1 MAKKK
6 SRKSKSS
13 KKISNDEFH
22 KLQYSEQSSQ
32 KKHKNSKQYRSSDN
46 NQSNSRNT
54 NFNNND
60 VEYCIPT
67 ETVEI
72 LNLKNTNE
80 IVKIDNP
87 NIFFNRCMSK
97 NTTSKSANKQGHLRN
112 MNNICHSKYL
122 TKMMSN
128 LENRQDEII
137 NNLKN
142 SGYCVKSYKMKNDY
156 RIVIGL
162 GGAHVLETNMLLHH
176 IYGIPYIPGSAL
188 KGLAKAA
195 AVENIREY
203 INSNDLTESI
213 KQKNESLLKK
223 LFKKRMEK
231 EKISINDIEN
241 HIIITKL
248 VSHILESEDSL
259 KCKEGNV
266 LKDIETYKKIFG
278 TQKSKGRAI
287 FFDAYPIGNINMKLD
302 VMTPHFPDY
311 YGEMESKTPKTYPT
325 DYQSPNPI
333 VFLVLSNQ
341 EFKFNIG
348 IKLYDEDYDSNG
360 APIVDNNK
368 LLENTTE
375 LLKYGLSEL
384 GIGAKTS
391 IGYGYF
397 E

>member
-1 MAKKK
+1 MAKK
-6 SRKSKSS
+6 SRKSKNS
-13 KKISNDEFH
+13 KKISNDEFR
-22 KLQYSEQSSQ
+22 KLQYSYKQASQKKNTQ

-46 NQSNSRNT
+46 HQSHSQNK

-60 VEYCIPT
+60 VEYCIPN

-122 TKMMSN
+122 TKMISN
-128 LENRQDEII
+128 LVNRQDKII

-162 GGAHVLETNMLLHH
+162 GGAHVFETNMLLHH
-176 IYGIPYIPGSAL
+176 IYGIPHIPGSAL

-195 AVENIREY
+195 AVEKIREY
-203 INSNDLTESI
+203 IDINDLTESI

-311 YGEMESKTPKTYPT
+311 YG
-325 DYQSPNPI
+325 
-333 VFLVLSNQ
+333 
-341 EFKFNIG
+341 G
-348 IKLYDEDYDSNG
+348 NG
-360 APIVDNNK
+360 K
-368 LLENTTE
+368 
-375 LLKYGLSEL
+375 
-384 GIGAKTS
+384 
-391 IGYGYF
+391 
-397 E
+397 